1 MVVTENAANDTDA
14 LAGAPVAAPDGP
26 AIQASDTDNEGGAE
40 ARVAAVRAA
49 LIATPGGSA
58 TAIGAAA
65 GMSRVAVGKILNQLE
80 GDGRARRV
88 AGGHDGQGRGRTPD
102 RWYLADNDDMTDS
115 STAAL
120 EQIVKV
126 DLPDPAEA
134 TPTAATTDD
143 LNVADLYETTEDATG
158 LDTHQE
164 AVLAA
169 LEGNSGWSA
178 AAIGVAA
185 GLTQEA
191 AIKVLDQLVAAGL
204 ASRGDDE
211 DRNKD
216 EWYPASGD
224 EPTAC
229 DEAPE
234 VNVEPIQT
242 FPPDADETPVEPT
255 AEPVADTDP
264 AWARVRAEL
273 LELADLLSGTV
284 TAKDDNGDAVMALGR
299 LEMAMAKA
307 AQVHRTA
314 RAVLTG
320 VTPAPARTPS
330 TRAGND
336 GGGGVTVRPGA
347 LRDRVHAHLTE
358 HPGKEFTPYEIG
370 RVLDASSGAVAN
382 ALDRLVSLGQVALTC
397 ERPRRF
403 ALAATDSTSD

>member
-1 MVVTENAANDTDA
+1 MVVAENAANDTDTIA
-14 LAGAPVAAPDGP
+14 DAPVAGPDGP
-26 AIQASDTDNEGGAE
+26 AIPAPDTDNEGGAE
-40 ARVAAVRAA
+40 ARVAAVGAA

-80 GDGRARRV
+80 IDGRARRV

-102 RWYLADNDDMTDS
+102 RWYPTDNDDMTDS
-115 STAAL
+115 STVAL
-120 EQIVKV
+120 EQTVKV
-126 DLPDPAEA
+126 DLPDPAEV

-185 GLTQEA
+185 GLTREG

-211 DRNKD
+211 DRSKD
-216 EWYPASGD
+216 EWYLASGD
-224 EPTAC
+224 EPTAR

-234 VNVEPIQT
+234 VNVEPTQT
-242 FPPDADETPVEPT
+242 FPPDADETPDEPT

-320 VTPAPARTPS
+320 ITPAPARTPS
-330 TRAGND
+330 TRTGNG

-382 ALDRLVSLGQVALTC
+382 ALDRLVSLGQAALTC